1 MFEGEI
7 EAQPGVLDALEHPAS
22 IAHASSITQPGP
34 QSLALM
40 SVVEPD
46 RLSPAEKIDLLV
58 AYERHAAWVAAC
70 QARVLASV
78 ARDEPRGDDDWV
90 RDQVAA
96 ALKLSGSAA
105 ARRIDLAE
113 ALDTRLSGT
122 WALMAEGKISFLHA
136 LAIRDAISGL
146 DDKVVAAVEQRVLP
160 AAAQQT
166 LAQFKR
172 SVRRAVVAADAR
184 TAQERHAQAA
194 LERGVAMTPLE
205 DGMAEIRAVL
215 TAEGAA
221 TVMTALSSLAV
232 RHRVPNDERTIDQ
245 RRADAIVDL
254 CASALADPGL
264 PVQHGRRAQIQ
275 VTMTLPTLLG
285 LDDEPAELSGYGPI
299 TAQNARRIAADAE
312 WRALL
317 VDNRGAL
324 LDFGRTTY
332 RPPQELAD
340 FVIARD
346 RTCVF
351 PGCSL
356 PAGRC
361 DLDHE
366 IPFDAGGSTSAANVH
381 ALCRHH
387 HRLKH
392 EAGWTVVGNVD
403 GSFTWRSSTGHT
415 YRSKPPPYPVSRHRI
430 AGADP

>member
-1 MFEGEI
+1 MS
-7 EAQPGVLDALEHPAS
+7 AQPGVLDALEHPAS
-22 IAHASSITQPGP
+22 IAHAASVTQPGP

-122 WALMAEGKISFLHA
+122 WALLAEGKISFLHA

-146 DDKVVAAVEQRVLP
+146 DDKKVAAVEQRVLP

-285 LDDEPAELSGYGPI
+285 LDDEPAELEWLRPDYGAECAPDCGGRRVAS
-299 TAQNARRIAADAE
+299 TARRQPRSVAGLRPDHVSASAG
-312 WRALL
+312 A
-317 VDNRGAL
+317 RGL
-324 LDFGRTTY
+324 
-332 RPPQELAD
+332 
-340 FVIARD
+340 
-346 RTCVF
+346 
-351 PGCSL
+351 
-356 PAGRC
+356 
-361 DLDHE
+361 
-366 IPFDAGGSTSAANVH
+366 
-381 ALCRHH
+381 
-387 HRLKH
+387 
-392 EAGWTVVGNVD
+392 
-403 GSFTWRSSTGHT
+403 
-415 YRSKPPPYPVSRHRI
+415 RHRSRPHMRVPRMQS
-430 AGADP
+430 ARRTVRSRS